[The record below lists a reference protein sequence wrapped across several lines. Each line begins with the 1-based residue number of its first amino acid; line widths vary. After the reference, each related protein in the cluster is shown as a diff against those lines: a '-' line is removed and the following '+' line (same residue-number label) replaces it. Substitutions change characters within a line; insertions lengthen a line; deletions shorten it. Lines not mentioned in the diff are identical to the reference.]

1 MTELH
6 KNQKTE
12 LWKNDV
18 LQDIADHERRVM
30 FYNVPKNDNTE
41 AEVWVDTFIRDHQ
54 LTEPQINRLKYTTM
68 KALDNTTQDNRTYKT
83 RHVQVTFPNVDFKGI
98 MFQIL
103 IKGGKIPNIKYLK
116 LKDSFPR
123 LYRGKVQEFEKHLS
137 DYRVIN
143 GDGTFICIEN
153 LQLQGWRIENGKNWV
168 LEKSWT
174 PTEPQ
179 DYNRA
184 SKNKKSRLPNPK
196 KRLQN
201 QQGTGSSEMETDQQS
216 GQAVLQPGQKL
227 SSAALNNIR
236 LSLLIFVDFNLDENN
251 LVDEAIVAINDL
263 YTAAEIP
270 FVQTK
275 RGAKCIMTLFDSKEN
290 LMKGKDALQVEPK
303 PLTFLKFAKLNGH

>member
-1 MTELH
+1 MTTELH

-103 IKGGKIPNIKYLK
+103 IKGGKIPDIKYLK

-168 LEKSWT
+168 LEKS
-174 PTEPQ
+174 
-179 DYNRA
+179 
-184 SKNKKSRLPNPK
+184 
-196 KRLQN
+196 
-201 QQGTGSSEMETDQQS
+201 
-216 GQAVLQPGQKL
+216 
-227 SSAALNNIR
+227 
-236 LSLLIFVDFNLDENN
+236 
-251 LVDEAIVAINDL
+251 
-263 YTAAEIP
+263 
-270 FVQTK
+270 
-275 RGAKCIMTLFDSKEN
+275 
-290 LMKGKDALQVEPK
+290 
-303 PLTFLKFAKLNGH
+303 